1 MTISPYTWLLLAGV
15 VISFLFW
22 KRRARQ
28 DKRLIFIY
36 GAALVGAFFG
46 AKIVYLLAEGWLHFG
61 APDMWPQLA
70 AGKSI
75 LGALLGGYVFVE
87 LAKRHV
93 GYERATGDDFA
104 LIAPIG
110 IGLGRV
116 GCLIHGCCLG
126 AVCSPRWYTLKD
138 IDGIS
143 RWPAV
148 PVELAFNLF
157 AFALFLF
164 LRHRRLLPGQHF
176 HLYLVGYGLFRFA
189 HEFVRATPRLL
200 GPFSGYH
207 FAALAVAL
215 FGAICFVR
223 RWNSRAAVIPNNVEG
238 FRGQRFGTV
247 HMLHGNSRTE

>member
-15 VISFLFW
+15 IVSFLFW
-22 KRRARQ
+22 NRRARQ
-28 DKRLIFIY
+28 DKRLVFIY

-46 AKIVYLLAEGWLHFG
+46 AKVVYLFAEGWLHFG
-61 APDMWPQLA
+61 APDMWLQLA

-75 LGALLGGYVFVE
+75 LGALLGGYFFVE

-93 GYERATGDDFA
+93 GYQRATGDDFA

-116 GCLIHGCCLG
+116 GCLLHGCCLG
-126 AVCSPRWYTLKD
+126 VACRPDWYALKD
-138 IDGIS
+138 IEGTP

-148 PVELAFNLF
+148 PVELAFNLL
-157 AFALFLF
+157 AFVFFLF
-164 LRHRRLLPGQHF
+164 LRHRKLLPGQHF
-176 HLYLVGYGLFRFA
+176 HLYLIGYGLFRFG

-215 FGAICFVR
+215 WGTICFVR
-223 RWNSRAAVIPNNVEG
+223 RQNLSAFTTAKNNERPEGRPSPN
-238 FRGQRFGTV
+238 
-247 HMLHGNSRTE
+247 LA

>member
-1 MTISPYTWLLLAGV
+1 MSISPYTWLLLAGV

-28 DKRLIFIY
+28 DKRLVFIY

-61 APDMWPQLA
+61 APDMWLQLA
-70 AGKSI
+70 SGKSI
-75 LGALLGGYVFVE
+75 LGALFGGYVFVE

-104 LIAPIG
+104 LIAPIS

-116 GCLIHGCCLG
+116 GCLLHGCCLG
-126 AVCSPRWYTLKD
+126 AACSPGWYTIKD
-138 IDGIS
+138 VDGVP
-143 RWPAV
+143 RWPAA
-148 PVELAFNLF
+148 PAELAFNVI

-164 LRHRRLLPGQHF
+164 LRRKKLLPGQHF

-207 FAALAVAL
+207 FAALAVAF
-215 FGAICFVR
+215 FGLVCFVR
-223 RWNSRAAVIPNNVEG
+223 RQTAAPRLTIQNAGRAA
-238 FRGQRFGTV
+238 
-247 HMLHGNSRTE
+247 SRPSPTPA

>member
-1 MTISPYTWLLLAGV
+1 MDIRISPYTWLLLAGV
-15 VISFLFW
+15 AISFLFW

-28 DKRLIFIY
+28 DKRLLFIY

-46 AKIVYLLAEGWLHFG
+46 AKVVYLLAEGWLHFG
-61 APDMWPQLA
+61 APDIWLQLA

-93 GYERATGDDFA
+93 GYQRATGDDFA

-116 GCLIHGCCLG
+116 GCLLHGCCLG
-126 AVCSPRWYTLKD
+126 VACRPDWYALRD
-138 IDGIS
+138 IDGVP

-157 AFALFLF
+157 AFVLFLF
-164 LRHRRLLPGQHF
+164 LRRRKLLPGQHF
-176 HLYLVGYGLFRFA
+176 HLYLIGYGLFRFA
-189 HEFVRATPRLL
+189 HEFVRATPKLFEAL
-200 GPFSGYH
+200 SGYH
-207 FAALAVAL
+207 VAALAVAL
-215 FGAICFVR
+215 FGVICFVR
-223 RWNSRAAVIPNNVEG
+223 RQSDSACLATVNSEQPEARPSPKLA
-238 FRGQRFGTV
+238 
-247 HMLHGNSRTE
+247 